1 MANAK
6 TIEPESSA
14 GRALRAL
21 CHYKGPMPAPK
32 PIVVG
37 RRKTRP
43 CAHYATLVKTG
54 LTTVRTGTGSWTY
67 EQTKMH
73 EPTEAGRELCATWT

>member
-1 MANAK
+1 MSTAK
-6 TIEPESSA
+6 QIEPESSA

-21 CHYKGPMPAPK
+21 CQYKGPMPAPK

-43 CAHYATLVKTG
+43 EAPYATLVKAGLATVETVDGVRMYQPTDTG
-54 LTTVRTGTGSWTY
+54 RILRD
-67 EQTKMH
+67 
-73 EPTEAGRELCATWT
+73 TWT